1 MNDIISNW
9 MDELNELL
17 YKIGKTLCR
26 IADRWSNRRYK
37 KDKIRQRKK
46 MYKLMTDLD
55 RLCCLEKIETEN
67 LKALEYHNNSLGRKY
82 VWYIPYWE
90 EKIKY

>member
-1 MNDIISNW
+1 MNDVISNW

-37 KDKIRQRKK
+37 KIRSDKERK
-46 MYKLMTDLD
+46 
-55 RLCCLEKIETEN
+55 CIN
-67 LKALEYHNNSLGRKY
+67 
-82 VWYIPYWE
+82 
-90 EKIKY
+90 